1 MSGPQPGEIDQA
13 EQYLQMLT
21 ESAPPGSLLD
31 IRYRKPDGRFSR
43 IFLHARDTRA
53 ARRITKLG
61 QHSDVY
67 VGCALRVRP
76 RGTRRD
82 LAPTALLWA
91 DCDSARSL
99 AAARAFTPQA
109 SMIVASGSLGHAHA
123 YWQLTTPLDI
133 QELEDANRRL
143 AHKLGA
149 DVKCADATRILRI
162 PGTWNHKQHRP
173 TPVEIIQETHAH
185 RQLADIL
192 DALTPTD
199 RASRSEPTI
208 LRGSREQDPL
218 HQISPIHYVRL
229 LTGRVPDREGKIA
242 CPFHDDDT
250 PSLHAYP
257 TPEQGW
263 ACYGC
268 PTPDGKPLGGDIYT
282 LASKLWNIPTR
293 GPAFPE
299 LQARLDEAF
308 AIERSAGY
316 ASWPDLVRRTAL
328 RASASE
334 RGNDDRADR

>member
-21 ESAPPGSLLD
+21 DNAPPGSLLD

-43 IFLHARDTRA
+43 IFLHARDIRA
-53 ARRITKLG
+53 ARRIAKLG
-61 QHSDVY
+61 AHSDVY

-91 DCDSARSL
+91 DCDDSRSL

-123 YWQLTTPLDI
+123 YWQLTNPLNI
-133 QELEDANRRL
+133 RELEDANRRL
-143 AHKLGA
+143 AQQLGA

-162 PGTWNHKQHRP
+162 PGTWNHKRHRP
-173 TPVEIIQETHAH
+173 TPVEIIHKAQA
-185 RQLADIL
+185 RYPLADIL
-192 DALTPTD
+192 DALPSTD
-199 RASRSEPTI
+199 RSVRQDPKGLSRS
-208 LRGSREQDPL
+208 RQQDPL
-218 HQISPIHYVRL
+218 HQISPVHYVRL
-229 LTGRVPDREGKIA
+229 LTGRVPNREGKIA
-242 CPFHDDDT
+242 CPFHEDDK

-268 PTPDGKPLGGDIYT
+268 QTPDGKPLGGDIYT

-293 GPAFPE
+293 GPTFPK
-299 LQARLDEAF
+299 LQARLEDTF
-308 AIERSAGY
+308 AIER
-316 ASWPDLVRRTAL
+316 D
-328 RASASE
+328 RAS
-334 RGNDDRADR
+334 RQQGDRSSLLVDEIDSGITR